1 MLVQSL
7 ELILSMTD
15 ILVVDKLTKS
25 FGNLM
30 AVNQLSFSVREGEV
44 LGMMGPNGAGK
55 TTVFNLITGAYPPS
69 DGKVIYQGRDI
80 THMSAAN
87 RCRLGIG
94 RTYQIPRPFENMTV
108 LENLLVGAEYGGQL
122 KGKEAHALCMEILD
136 FTGLSPKKDFFAGKL
151 LLLDRKR
158 LELARALATK
168 PSLLLIDE
176 VAAGLTEAE
185 VERLLEIVKAIQKKG
200 VTIIWVEHILMMMNK
215 GVDRLLV
222 LSGGRS
228 LMCGDPRECMESKEV
243 QEVYLGAEEE

>member
-1 MLVQSL
+1 MP
-7 ELILSMTD
+7 D
-15 ILVVDKLTKS
+15 ILVIDKLTKW
-25 FGNLM
+25 FGNLA
-30 AVNQLSFSVREGEV
+30 AVNDLSFNVKQGEI

-55 TTVFNLITGAYPPS
+55 TTVFNLITGVYPPTA
-69 DGKVIYQGRDI
+69 GKVTYQGKDV
-80 THMSAAN
+80 THFSASH

-122 KGKEAHALCMEILD
+122 KGKEARALCAEILD
-136 FTGLSPKKDFFAGKL
+136 FTGLTPKKDLFAGKL
-151 LLLDRKR
+151 MLLDRKR
-158 LELARALATK
+158 LELARGLATK

-176 VAAGLTEAE
+176 VAAGLTEGE
-185 VERLLEIVKAIQKKG
+185 VERLLEIVNAIRSKG

-222 LSGGRS
+222 ISGGQA

-243 QEVYLGAEEE
+243 QEVYLGAEEA

>member
-1 MLVQSL
+1 MP
-7 ELILSMTD
+7 D
-15 ILVVDKLTKS
+15 ILVIDKLTKW
-25 FGNLM
+25 FGNLA
-30 AVNQLSFSVREGEV
+30 AVNDLSFNVQEGEI

-55 TTVFNLITGAYPPS
+55 TTVFNLITGVHPPTA
-69 DGKVIYQGRDI
+69 GKVTYQGKDV
-80 THMSAAN
+80 THFSASH

-122 KGKEAHALCMEILD
+122 KGKEARALCAEILD
-136 FTGLSPKKDFFAGKL
+136 FTGLSAKKDLFAGKL
-151 LLLDRKR
+151 MLLDRKR
-158 LELARALATK
+158 LELARGLATK

-176 VAAGLTEAE
+176 VAAGLTEGE
-185 VERLLEIVKAIQKKG
+185 VERLLEIVKAIRSKG

-222 LSGGRS
+222 ISGGQA

-243 QEVYLGAEEE
+243 QEVYLGVEEA

>member
-1 MLVQSL
+1 MP
-7 ELILSMTD
+7 D
-15 ILVVDKLTKS
+15 ILVIDNLTKW
-25 FGNLM
+25 FGNLA
-30 AVNQLSFSVREGEV
+30 AVNDLSFNVRQGEI

-55 TTVFNLITGAYPPS
+55 TTVFNLITGVHPPTA
-69 DGKVIYQGRDI
+69 GRVTYQGRDV
-80 THMSAAN
+80 THFSASH

-122 KGKEAHALCMEILD
+122 KGKEARALCAEILD
-136 FTGLSPKKDFFAGKL
+136 FTGLSPKKDLFAGKL
-151 LLLDRKR
+151 MLLDRKR
-158 LELARALATK
+158 LELARGLATK

-176 VAAGLTEAE
+176 VAAGLTEGE
-185 VERLLEIVKAIQKKG
+185 VERLLDIVKAIRSEG

-222 LSGGRS
+222 ISGGQA

-243 QEVYLGAEEE
+243 QEVYLGAEEA

>member
-1 MLVQSL
+1 VA
-7 ELILSMTD
+7 D
-15 ILVVDKLTKS
+15 ILVIDKLTKW
-25 FGNLM
+25 FGNLA
-30 AVNQLSFSVREGEV
+30 AVNDLSFNVVQGEI

-55 TTVFNLITGAYPPS
+55 TTVFNLITGAYAPTT
-69 DGKVIYQGRDI
+69 GKVTYQDRDV
-80 THMSAAN
+80 THLSASR

-122 KGKEAHALCMEILD
+122 KGKEARVLCAEILE
-136 FTGLSPKKDFFAGKL
+136 FTGLAPKQDLFAGKL

-158 LELARALATK
+158 LELARGLATR

-176 VAAGLTEAE
+176 VAAGLTEGE

-222 LSGGRS
+222 ISGGER
-228 LMCGDPRECMESKEV
+228 LMCGDPTECMGSKEV

>member
-1 MLVQSL
+1 MPEILLVQ
-7 ELILSMTD
+7 D
-15 ILVVDKLTKS
+15 LTKT
-25 FGNLM
+25 FGNLT
-30 AVNQLSFSVREGEV
+30 AVDHLTFDVRGGEI

-55 TTVFNLITGAYPPS
+55 TTVFNLITGVYGPTR
-69 DGKVIYQGRDI
+69 GKIIYQGKDV
-80 THMSAAN
+80 THVSAAH

-108 LENLLVGAEYGGQL
+108 FENLLVGAEYGANL
-122 KGKEAHALCMEILD
+122 KGKLARAEATEVLE
-136 FTGLSPKKDFFAGKL
+136 FTGLLPKKEVFAGKL
-151 LLLDRKR
+151 PLLDRKR

-185 VERLLEIVKAIQKKG
+185 VEALLQIVKSIQGKG

-222 LSGGRS
+222 INGGKW
-228 LMCGDPRECMESKEV
+228 LMCGDPKECMESKEV
-243 QEVYLGAEEE
+243 HEVYLGMEEA

>member
-1 MLVQSL
+1 MA
-7 ELILSMTD
+7 D
-15 ILVVDKLTKS
+15 ILIIDKLTKW
-25 FGNLM
+25 FGNLA
-30 AVNQLSFSVREGEV
+30 AVNDLSFNVVEGEI

-55 TTVFNLITGAYPPS
+55 TTVFNLITGAYGPTGGTIVYR
-69 DGKVIYQGRDI
+69 GKDVTRL
-80 THMSAAN
+80 SAAH

-122 KGKEAHALCMEILD
+122 KGKEARSLCAEILE
-136 FTGLSPKKDFFAGKL
+136 FTGLAPKMDLFAGKL
-151 LLLDRKR
+151 MLLDRKR
-158 LELARALATK
+158 LELARALSTK

-185 VERLLEIVKAIQKKG
+185 VERLLEIVKATQAKG

-222 LSGGRS
+222 ISGGQR
-228 LMCGDPRECMESKEV
+228 LMCGDPAECMESKEV
-243 QEVYLGAEEE
+243 QEVYLGTEEA

>member
-1 MLVQSL
+1 MP
-7 ELILSMTD
+7 D
-15 ILVVDKLTKS
+15 ILVIDKLTKW
-25 FGNLM
+25 FGNLA
-30 AVNQLSFSVREGEV
+30 AVNDLSFNVKQGEI

-55 TTVFNLITGAYPPS
+55 TTVFNLITGVHPPTA
-69 DGKVIYQGRDI
+69 GKVTYQGRDV
-80 THMSAAN
+80 THFSASH

-122 KGKEAHALCMEILD
+122 KGKEARALCAEILD
-136 FTGLSPKKDFFAGKL
+136 FTGLAPKKDLFAGKL
-151 LLLDRKR
+151 MLLDRKR
-158 LELARALATK
+158 LELARGLATK

-176 VAAGLTEAE
+176 VAAGLTEGE
-185 VERLLEIVKAIQKKG
+185 VERLLEIVKAIQRKG

-222 LSGGRS
+222 ISGGQA

-243 QEVYLGAEEE
+243 QEVYLGAEEA